1 MKPKQAY
8 RIHMIL
14 RYLCIS
20 CVFAF
25 GVISII
31 GSGGGGGDGGG
42 GGGGSAPDISNFNI
56 FIGRFLF
63 REPWISS
70 IATVMCQR

>member
-1 MKPKQAY
+1 MKPKHVF

-20 CVFAF
+20 CVIVL

-31 GSGGGGGDGGG
+31 GSGGGGGDD
-42 GGGGSAPDISNFNI
+42 GGGGSGSAPEISNFS
-56 FIGRFLF
+56 FS
-63 REPWISS
+63 PSS
-70 IATVMCQR
+70 TTEGSGGAVLVVLMKTY